1 MAHRGRPR
9 HDDRPYVEAMLWIAR
24 TGSPWRDLPERFP
37 KWQSVYTR
45 WRRWVQR
52 QVWAKLLAW
61 LADEHDP
68 EHYAVDAT
76 YVRVHAHGTRA
87 RGGYQAQAVGRS
99 RGGLTSKVHLLVD
112 ALGYPVRFVV
122 TGGERNDV
130 TQAPALLPPGRG
142 AQVICDRGYD
152 ADWWRE
158 RLQASG
164 HEPVV
169 PGRRNRCVQPPYDAA
184 LYRARHLIENTF
196 ARLKSARRIAT
207 RYDQTTLSYHA
218 FVALACVCLW
228 LL

>member
-152 ADWWRE
+152 AD
-158 RLQASG
+158 
-164 HEPVV
+164 
-169 PGRRNRCVQPPYDAA
+169 
-184 LYRARHLIENTF
+184 
-196 ARLKSARRIAT
+196 
-207 RYDQTTLSYHA
+207 
-218 FVALACVCLW
+218 
-228 LL
+228 